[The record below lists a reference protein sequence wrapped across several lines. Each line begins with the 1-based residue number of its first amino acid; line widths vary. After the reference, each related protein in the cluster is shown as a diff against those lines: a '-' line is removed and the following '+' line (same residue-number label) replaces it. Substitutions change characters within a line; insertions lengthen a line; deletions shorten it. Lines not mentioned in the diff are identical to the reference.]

1 MLCHSRYSMYIGTL
15 ITLLTTYQLIYISI
29 LMLQSRQNPVRSKA
43 VVCAH
48 DSLHRPMS

>member
-1 MLCHSRYSMYIGTL
+1 MYIGTL
-15 ITLLTTYQLIYISI
+15 ITLLTTYQLISCI